1 MARCPLYEEGV
12 PAVIDLGRDRLEW
25 SEVDS
30 KRLKVMLATAGAG
43 AVLAMGVLT
52 VAVGE
57 VNAAVPQTVPAGTG
71 ITTGETTKVSTPPTA
86 PETPMAVPP
95 ITTPPFTIPTGEPQ

>member
-1 MARCPLYEEGV
+1 MSVVRRGV
-12 PAVIDLGRDRLEW
+12 PAVIDTRDRLEW

-30 KRLKVMLATAGAG
+30 KKLKFMLATAGAG
-43 AVLAMGVLT
+43 AVLAMEVLP
-52 VAVGE
+52 VAVGD

-71 ITTGETTKVSTPPTA
+71 ITTGETTKESTPPTE
-86 PETPMAVPP
+86 PETSMAAPP